1 MKGIDVSY
9 SQKNVDWNAIKA
21 AGRGDFAMIRAGYG
35 RFISQKDEQFENH
48 YAGAKAAGIPVG
60 AYWYSYATTPDEA
73 RQEARVCLE
82 VIRGKQFEFPIWF
95 DMEEQSAFST
105 GRANCSAMIRA
116 FCDELE
122 NEGYFAGLYMSAEPF
137 KACTDES
144 IRTRYALWLADW
156 RGSLHYDG
164 AVGIWQS
171 SETGRVDGVRGNV
184 DLDEGYVDYPSI
196 IVKGG
201 FNGFPKPEP
210 LPYTPGMTNADAAN
224 VAYAHGMTA
233 GDVQMLLR
241 WVAEKGAGNYPDT
254 EEGFRAFLNG
264 NA

>member
-9 SQKNVDWNAIKA
+9 SQKNVDWNAVKA
-21 AGRGDFAMIRAGYG
+21 AGRSDFAMIRAGYG

-184 DLDEGYVDYPSI
+184 DLDECYVDYPAI
-196 IVKGG
+196 IVGGG

-210 LPYTPGMTNADAAN
+210 LPYTPGMTPAD
-224 VAYAHGMTA
+224 VARIPYIHGMNA
-233 GDVQMLLR
+233 GDVQTYIK
-241 WVAEKGAGNYPDT
+241 WVTCLGAGDYQDT
-254 EEGFRAFLNG
+254 REDFARYMSE

>member
-9 SQKNVDWNAIKA
+9 SQKNVDWNAVKA

-95 DMEEQSAFST
+95 DMEKQSAFST

-137 KACTDES
+137 KSCTDES

-184 DLDEGYVDYPSI
+184 DLDESYIDYAKI
-196 IVKGG
+196 IVGGG

-233 GDVQMLLR
+233 GDVQTLLR

>member
-9 SQKNVDWNAIKA
+9 SQKNVDWNAVKA

-82 VIRGKQFEFPIWF
+82 VIRGKQFEFPICF
-95 DMEEQSAFST
+95 DMEKQYAFNT

-116 FCDELE
+116 FCNELE

-184 DLDEGYVDYPSI
+184 DLDEGYVDYPAI
-196 IVKGG
+196 IVGGG

-233 GDVQMLLR
+233 GDVQTLLR

-254 EEGFRAFLNG
+254 EEGFRAFLSENT
-264 NA
+264 